1 MNKKKK
7 NKIIK
12 AAKRNELADNIVNGA
27 FSENAL
33 RMLKK
38 RYLWKH
44 EDGTQETTADM
55 FRRVARALA
64 GVEKKYG
71 HTEKFIEK
79 TAREFYGILAS
90 RQYTPA
96 GRTLTNAGAATPLV
110 ANCIVLPIMD

>member
-7 NKIIK
+7 NRKIEAVK
-12 AAKRNELADNIVNGA
+12 KNELADNMVKSA

-44 EDGTQETTADM
+44 EDGTQKTPADM

-79 TAREFYGILAS
+79 IEKEFYGILAS

-96 GRTLTNAGAATPLV
+96 GRTLTNAGAATPLI
-110 ANCIVLPIMD
+110 ANCI